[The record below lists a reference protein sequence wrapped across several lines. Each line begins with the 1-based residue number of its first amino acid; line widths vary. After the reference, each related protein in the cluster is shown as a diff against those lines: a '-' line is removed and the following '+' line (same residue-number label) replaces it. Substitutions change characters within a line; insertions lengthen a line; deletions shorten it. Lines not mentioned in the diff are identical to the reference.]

1 MSGQLARF
9 NLRPNER
16 RLLVAV
22 ATGVFIV
29 LNIWLVWP
37 HFQDWKKLK
46 VKMAEAQKKLDAYQA
61 EVNRIPQYQANLNS
75 LVGDETT
82 VMPEDQAI
90 HLLRIIQSQAAQSGV
105 VITGNSK
112 ASSKTNETF
121 LEQTQNISV
130 QSGEKQLVDF
140 LYNLSAGNSMIRVR
154 ELNLRPDASR
164 TLLGG
169 NITLVASYQRKTV
182 ATPAPTVATAAS
194 SAQKT
199 AKQAEKPPS
208 PTNKP
213 APVTNRVATTNQPRT
228 SPERRPSSPNK
239 PPTSSAPNKK
249 PS

>member
-1 MSGQLARF
+1 MSNSLAKF

-22 ATGVFIV
+22 ATAVFIV

-37 HFQDWKKLK
+37 HFNDWGKLK
-46 VKMAEAQKKLDAYQA
+46 IKMSEAQKKYEGYQA
-61 EVNRIPQYQANLNS
+61 EVNRIPQYQDRLKS

-90 HLLRIIQSQAAQSGV
+90 HLLRTIQNHAMQNGV
-105 VITGNSK
+105 VITGNSR

-140 LYNLSAGNSMIRVR
+140 LYNLSTGSSMIRVR
-154 ELNLRPDASR
+154 ELNLRPDATR

-169 NITLVASYQRKTV
+169 NITLVASYQRK
-182 ATPAPTVATAAS
+182 AASAPAVTAA
-194 SAQKT
+194 AT
-199 AKQAEKPPS
+199 
-208 PTNKP
+208 T
-213 APVTNRVATTNQPRT
+213 APVEKTLKPTEKKVAPADKQPPANNRVSTTNQPRT
-228 SPERRPSSPNK
+228 TPERRPKPTDKPATPTNK
-239 PPTSSAPNKK
+239 RS
-249 PS
+249 